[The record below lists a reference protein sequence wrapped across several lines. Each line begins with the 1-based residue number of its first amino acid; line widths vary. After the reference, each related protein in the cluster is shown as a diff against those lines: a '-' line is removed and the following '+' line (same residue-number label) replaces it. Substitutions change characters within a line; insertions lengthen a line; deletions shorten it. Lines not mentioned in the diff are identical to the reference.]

1 MINNCTLASI
11 ALFKVLY
18 DRKKNI
24 YSLLY
29 DFIIGA
35 VLSSPDKRSF
45 TSLEITNFVNDYYKF
60 EIPESV
66 IKTVLKKNI
75 PEKIHTF
82 NLIEKKYVFS
92 AEMNMYSEAIN
103 NYKDLQEE
111 YDSIFKKL
119 ILYIESKKKTNLS
132 INDKEL
138 IKETFYN
145 VLLDSSVAGEYST
158 LISMFLMSLD
168 TVSKE
173 KLNSIREGII
183 IYEGVIYT
191 PDLNLIGTWRDKIV
205 FFLSTEHLFHLAGYN
220 GETYQKIF
228 MDFINLVKEI
238 NKNSQLIELKFF
250 SETKTE
256 IENYFLSAQNNLEKR
271 LPIES
276 SAMENILK
284 NCCSPS
290 DVLIKKSKFY
300 SLLSQYN
307 IKEDLY
313 DKYWAEENEAYNL
326 IDHGIYEQLKQE
338 KSLQDK
344 QEECEKLL
352 EQLNKVSILRQGN
365 AGRTF
370 NRCKILFISDNK
382 TTFLLQSK
390 LASNENQYFLA
401 TSLDSAIN
409 SLWFSLNKGFSDKSK
424 LPTLFDVA
432 IKAKFAISHQ
442 LSQKIKQDYS
452 FVRER
457 YSDFTEEDLANGYL
471 ILKKE
476 TQKAENLDFNNENA
490 ILDFL
495 STDILTMAQREKE
508 NQSRKAKIGHKNIVE
523 LRYRQQKDLF
533 KEKMEVKKK
542 IRLGIIFSTIITI
555 LIISLCFIFVC
566 FGIYHI
572 IKSLISEND
581 TLLGIISL
589 VLSIPILN
597 ILAFIKKKIFV
608 YIDNM
613 KKNTHASYRKILKPK
628 IHSFRETGKDLAE
641 FQ

>member
-1 MINNCTLASI
+1 MELEILTDNKGYPIVYGMNLNTGEISYYTYDAKENTLQRYNNEVSKKLEKENKMYFYISI
-11 ALFKVLY
+11 ALGSFCIIELLIMIIILATRSNKNV
-18 DRKKNI
+18 KKI
-24 YSLLY
+24 EE
-29 DFIIGA
+29 
-35 VLSSPDKRSF
+35 
-45 TSLEITNFVNDYYKF
+45 TLEKT
-60 EIPESV
+60 
-66 IKTVLKKNI
+66 IK
-75 PEKIHTF
+75 
-82 NLIEKKYVFS
+82 
-92 AEMNMYSEAIN
+92 MNSI
-103 NYKDLQEE
+103 KEE
-111 YDSIFKKL
+111 PI
-119 ILYIESKKKTNLS
+119 SKK
-132 INDKEL
+132 
-138 IKETFYN
+138 
-145 VLLDSSVAGEYST
+145 
-158 LISMFLMSLD
+158 
-168 TVSKE
+168 
-173 KLNSIREGII
+173 
-183 IYEGVIYT
+183 
-191 PDLNLIGTWRDKIV
+191 
-205 FFLSTEHLFHLAGYN
+205 
-220 GETYQKIF
+220 
-228 MDFINLVKEI
+228 
-238 NKNSQLIELKFF
+238 ELKRQR
-250 SETKTE
+250 K
-256 IENYFLSAQNNLEKR
+256 
-271 LPIES
+271 
-276 SAMENILK
+276 
-284 NCCSPS
+284 
-290 DVLIKKSKFY
+290 
-300 SLLSQYN
+300 
-307 IKEDLY
+307 
-313 DKYWAEENEAYNL
+313 
-326 IDHGIYEQLKQE
+326 EQLKQE

-432 IKAKFAISHQ
+432 IKAKLAISHQ